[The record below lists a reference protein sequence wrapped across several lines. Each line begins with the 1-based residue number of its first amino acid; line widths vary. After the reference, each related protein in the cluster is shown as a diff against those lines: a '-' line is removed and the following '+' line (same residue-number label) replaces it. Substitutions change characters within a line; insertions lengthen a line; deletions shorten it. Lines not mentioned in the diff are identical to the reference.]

1 MKYFTRELWL
11 APNQKDESVQ
21 LQATRQFRENCVEYQ
36 KQLQNILPR
45 LDEADRHFFLEE
57 SLHDGRLIAFIAG
70 DEIDFDFDSGSAFDI
85 NAHNT
90 SVRMKVLG
98 CNLDTVF
105 TLEYAGVRR
114 AVFDYPTEDPLFH
127 YEGAYIGDWGYDELT
142 AVDNAYLRHE
152 VLFASGTSVLIE
164 FKKFSHNRLQF
175 EGKRYNQS

>member
-11 APNQKDESVQ
+11 APNQEDDSVGR
-21 LQATRQFRENCVEYQ
+21 QAVEQFEQNCVEYQ
-36 KQLQNILPR
+36 NQLQNILPR
-45 LDEADRHFFLEE
+45 LDEVDRRFFLED

-70 DEIDFDFDSGSAFDI
+70 DEIDFDAASGAAFDI
-85 NAHNT
+85 NSHNT

-98 CNLDTVF
+98 CNMDTLF
-105 TLEYAGVRR
+105 TLEYTGVRR

-142 AVDNAYLRHE
+142 AADDVYLRHE

-175 EGKRYNQS
+175 EGKRYKS

>member
-11 APNQKDESVQ
+11 GPDDEDDSVR
-21 LQATRQFRENCVEYQ
+21 RQSTEQFQQNYVEYQ
-36 KQLQNILPR
+36 NQLQIILPR
-45 LDEADRHFFLEE
+45 LDEADRRFFLKE

-70 DEIDFDFDSGSAFDI
+70 DEIDLDVESGAAFDI

-90 SVRMKVLG
+90 CVRMKVLG
-98 CNLDTVF
+98 CNLDTLF

-114 AVFDYPTEDPLFH
+114 ALFDYPTEYLLFH

-142 AVDNAYLRHE
+142 ATDNVYLRHE

-175 EGKRYNQS
+175 